1 MKTEHG
7 NAIASMLQRVFLGGK
22 IEECLLVFDDGTAHV
37 EAIDLSNTVYLMCAV
52 EVPDA
57 KKATLGIGDLG
68 LLCKYLGDAEGP
80 VSLEPSESRLTVKRR
95 GRGMIRCQLL
105 EPKEVPTALE
115 KPGVAAEKL
124 SKGIQTTLTLKESKV
139 ADLLYHINLVRSKSV
154 FLGVAGGTVMAQ
166 SSPKDAQQF
175 KLTLGKVE
183 ADDMRTEVYGEF
195 LTAVLQVLTF
205 GEKDEAPELGLS
217 DGGPVVISQGGQFLW
232 ALTPVAS

>member
-1 MKTEHG
+1 
-7 NAIASMLQRVFLGGK
+7 
-22 IEECLLVFDDGTAHV
+22 
-37 EAIDLSNTVYLMCAV
+37 
-52 EVPDA
+52 
-57 KKATLGIGDLG
+57 
-68 LLCKYLGDAEGP
+68 
-80 VSLEPSESRLTVKRR
+80 
-95 GRGMIRCQLL
+95 MIRCQLL